1 MKKLITIIAAIIFAS
16 LCLAGISTTTNI
28 MPAQVCTT
36 DAFTFTFPIQ
46 STSDLKVITI
56 NTSTYDVNTLTLSTD
71 YTVSA
76 TNNDY
81 SSGGTVTTAITYGSG
96 YKLII
101 YRDTTQTQT
110 TTLISDT
117 GVLRTRNIVSALDKQ
132 MMILQDIQEQ
142 TDRSLKAPV
151 DINSVS
157 MEIPSQTERAG
168 KYLAFN
174 SSGVPVATSVITTG
188 TTSFSTF
195 GSDWVALANVN
206 AALAVLN
213 TPIMPDGSVDYAH
226 NQSMAGYKITG
237 YGTPTDENDVVDVNY
252 VKDSTITLKNKTL
265 ESTVINTGVSGTAI
279 DNDGNLAANSATIL
293 ATQYATKKYSDT
305 KIAAAVAG
313 TGFLKA
319 NTAVSTPIFNT
330 TLTAGDTW
338 QTLDVS
344 ALGTPA
350 VGANFAILYLEVKAS
365 AAGSFAAKPY
375 GLGGANVTDH
385 YASTYPRGGAV
396 MQAVNADDMA
406 YLVVPTD
413 AAGKISIGANNNST
427 TYTIKLIGYIN

>member
-16 LCLAGISTTTNI
+16 LCIAGISTTSNI

-36 DAFTFTFPIQ
+36 DSFTFTFPIQ

-56 NTSTYDVNTLTLSTD
+56 NTTSYDVNTLTLSTD

-174 SSGVPVATSVITTG
+174 SSGEPVATSVITTG

-206 AALAVLN
+206 AALAALN

-226 NQSMAGYKITG
+226 NQSMAGFKITG

-252 VKDSTITLKNKTL
+252 VKNATITLKNKTF
-265 ESTVINTGVSGTAI
+265 ETPTITSPAINGDISGNAI
-279 DNDGNLAANSATIL
+279 DNDGNLAANSATKL
-293 ATQYATKKYSDT
+293 ATQYAVKAHT
-305 KIAAAVAG
+305 AAAVAG
-313 TGFLKA
+313 AGFLKT
-319 NTAVSTPIFNT
+319 NTTVSTPIH
-330 TLTAGDTW
+330 DTNVPVSSW
-338 QTLDVS
+338 KTLDVS
-344 ALGTPA
+344 TLGTPA
-350 VGANFAILYLEVKAS
+350 VGANSALLYLEIHNDATPLH
-365 AAGSFAAKPY
+365 FFAKPY
-375 GLGGANVTDH
+375 GMGSSTPASHYTSSEPGGTSNVYLAASEYSYIMVMTD
-385 YASTYPRGGAV
+385 T
-396 MQAVNADDMA
+396 
-406 YLVVPTD
+406 
-413 AAGKISIGANNNST
+413 AGKIQIAGSSGTANV
-427 TYTIKLIGYIN
+427 TIKLIGYIK